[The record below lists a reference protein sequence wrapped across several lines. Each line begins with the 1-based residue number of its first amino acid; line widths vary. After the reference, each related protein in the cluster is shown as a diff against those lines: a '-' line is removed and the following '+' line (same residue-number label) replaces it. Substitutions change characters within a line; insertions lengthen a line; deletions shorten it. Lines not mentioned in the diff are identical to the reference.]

1 MRKVNETKSPLP
13 ACGER
18 VRVRGH
24 ASSPTSAPH
33 PNPLPTS
40 SRGARGL
47 LGVLLALL
55 ALAACSQKPKQESSP
70 TAVEVAQVREVAGG
84 NGTRYSAT
92 VEPDAQVA
100 VAFRVS
106 GYVESV
112 NVEEGDRV
120 KKGAVL
126 ATIRRGDYAEKLGQA
141 SASHAEAQAA
151 LANAQNDLD
160 RAQKLFAENALTKQ
174 ELDAAVANVEV
185 NRARV
190 NRGRAAAG
198 EAGLAL
204 GDTTLVAPIDGVIL
218 RRNVESGDLGTP
230 GAPAFILAN
239 TRTVKVVFGAPD
251 MTIGAM
257 KPGQTIDVTT
267 ESLPDRTFTGTVARI
282 APAAD
287 AKTRVF
293 DVELHIDN
301 PKDELKPGMIASLEI
316 EKAGA
321 PLLAIPLDAV
331 VRPPNSPD
339 GYAVFVVGNN
349 KADART
355 VDLGEPMGNLVAVRG
370 GLQKDERVVVSGPA
384 LLVNGQPVRVVSGG
398 AHAQH

>member
-1 MRKVNETKSPLP
+1 MRKMTIV
-13 ACGER
+13 
-18 VRVRGH
+18 
-24 ASSPTSAPH
+24 
-33 PNPLPTS
+33 
-40 SRGARGL
+40 
-47 LGVLLALL
+47 ALL
-55 ALAACSQKPKQESSP
+55 ALAACTQKPKNEAVP
-70 TAVEVAQVREVAGG
+70 TAVEVAQVREVSGG

-106 GYVESV
+106 GYVEAV

-120 KKGAVL
+120 TKGTVL
-126 ATIRRGDYAEKLGQA
+126 ARIRAADYSEKLGQV

-160 RAQKLFAENALTKQ
+160 RAQKLFAESALTRQ
-174 ELDAAVANVEV
+174 ELDAAIASVEV

-204 GDTTLVAPIDGVIL
+204 GDTVLVAPIDGVIL
-218 RRNVESGDLGTP
+218 RRNIERGDLGTP
-230 GAPAFILAN
+230 GAPAFVLAM
-239 TRTVKVVFGAPD
+239 TSTVKVVFGAPD
-251 MTIGAM
+251 TMIGAM
-257 KPGQTIDVTT
+257 KIGQAIDVTT
-267 ESLPDRTFTGTVARI
+267 ESMPDRTFTATVARI

-301 PKDELKPGMIASLEI
+301 SANELKPGMIASLEVT
-316 EKAGA
+316 KGST

-331 VRPPNSPD
+331 VRPPGAPE
-339 GYAVFVVGNN
+339 GYAVFVVENN
-349 KADART
+349 KATARN

-370 GLQKDERVVVSGPA
+370 GLQKNERVVVSGPA
-384 LLVNGQPVRVVSGG
+384 LLVDGQAVRVLSGG
-398 AHAQH
+398 SYAQQ

>member
-1 MRKVNETKSPLP
+1 MKKSI
-13 ACGER
+13 
-18 VRVRGH
+18 V
-24 ASSPTSAPH
+24 
-33 PNPLPTS
+33 
-40 SRGARGL
+40 
-47 LGVLLALL
+47 LALL
-55 ALAACSQKPKQESSP
+55 AFAACTHQETKEAQP

-84 NGTRYSAT
+84 NGIRYSAT

-120 KKGAVL
+120 AKGTVL
-126 ATIRRGDYAEKLGQA
+126 ASIRRSDYAEKLGQA
-141 SASHAEAQAA
+141 SASQAEAQAA
-151 LANAQNDLD
+151 LANSQHDLD
-160 RAQKLFAENALTKQ
+160 RAQKLFADNALTKP

-218 RRNVESGDLGTP
+218 RRNIERGDLGTP
-230 GAPAFILAN
+230 GSPAFILAN
-239 TRTVKVVFGAPD
+239 TQTVKVVFGAPD
-251 MTIGAM
+251 MMIGRM
-257 KPGQTIDVTT
+257 KVGQTIDVTT

-293 DVELHIDN
+293 DVELHIAN
-301 PKDELKPGMIASLEI
+301 ASNELKPGMIASLEI
-316 EKAGA
+316 EKSGA
-321 PLLAIPLDAV
+321 SLLSIPLDAV
-331 VRPPNSPD
+331 IRPPSKRE
-339 GYAVFVVGNN
+339 GYAVFVVENN
-349 KADART
+349 KAVARN

-370 GLQKDERVVVSGPA
+370 GLQKNERVIVSGPA
-384 LLVNGQPVRVVSGG
+384 LLIDGQAVRVVSGG
-398 AHAQH
+398 SYAQQ

>member
-1 MRKVNETKSPLP
+1 MRKILNVILSRGDGDGSRAAARDTFHRKGVLRRASPAQDDSPLVLVLAMFFV
-13 ACGER
+13 AC
-18 VRVRGH
+18 
-24 ASSPTSAPH
+24 TQN
-33 PNPLPTS
+33 PNHEVT
-40 SRGARGL
+40 
-47 LGVLLALL
+47 
-55 ALAACSQKPKQESSP
+55 P
-70 TAVEVAQVREVAGG
+70 TAVEVAQVREVSGGAG
-84 NGTRYSAT
+84 GTRYSAT

-100 VAFRVS
+100 VSFRVS

-120 KKGAVL
+120 KKGTVL
-126 ATIRRGDYAEKLGQA
+126 ATIRRSDYAEKLGQA
-141 SASHAEAQAA
+141 SASQAEAQAA
-151 LANAQNDLD
+151 LSNAQNDLD
-160 RAQKLFAENALTKQ
+160 RAQKLFAENALTKT

-218 RRNVESGDLGTP
+218 RRNIERGDLGSP
-230 GAPAFILAN
+230 GSPAFILAV
-239 TRTVKVVFGAPD
+239 TSTVKVVFGAPD
-251 MTIGAM
+251 TMIGVL
-257 KPGQTIDVTT
+257 KTGQTIDVTT
-267 ESLPDRTFTGTVARI
+267 ESMPDRTFTATVARI

-316 EKAGA
+316 TKGSA

-331 VRPPNSPD
+331 IRPPQATE
-339 GYAVFVVGNN
+339 GYAVFVVDNGAKYD
-349 KADART
+349 KATART

-370 GLQKDERVVVSGPA
+370 GLQKNERVIVSGPA
-384 LLVNGQPVRVVSGG
+384 LLVDGQPVRVVSGG
-398 AHAQH
+398 THAQQ